1 MDIDWLILAARWL
14 HILSA
19 TLAVGVPI
27 YVRFVL
33 MPAAAATLDEEHH
46 TRLREALTRRWR
58 MIVHILIVVFLATG
72 FYNYLVVARWKEM
85 SSELKMRYH
94 MLMGIKILIALVMFT
109 ISSGLAGRSSL
120 FAPMRQNA
128 KFWLVVLVLLGLG
141 IIGISGVLRYT

>member
-1 MDIDWLILAARWL
+1 MNVDWLILAARWL

-33 MPAAAATLDEEHH
+33 MPAANSTLDEEHH
-46 TRLREALTRRWR
+46 SRLREALIKRWR
-58 MIVHILIVVFLATG
+58 MIVHVLIVVFLATG
-72 FYNYLVVARWKEM
+72 LYNYLVVARWKDM
-85 SSELKMRYH
+85 SSELKTRYH

-109 ISSGLAGRSSL
+109 ISSALAGRSSL
-120 FAPMRQNA
+120 FAPLRQNA
-128 KFWLVVLVLLGLG
+128 KLWLVVLILLGLG